1 MNNSQIKKIYSV
13 IKKEIQKEFDNEN
26 FYNNFVQNSSFFKF
40 ENQNVFLIVENEFI
54 KEVLN
59 NDYKQVFEDY
69 FSSKTNSNL
78 NVFFIT
84 KEEKDTKKE
93 LNLNLSKIKKS
104 NITLNKNLTF
114 EDYTIG
120 IFNKDAYKAANFI
133 FDGNNSW
140 KTLLIY
146 ANTGLGKT
154 HFLHAIG
161 NKYES
166 LFPEKNIL
174 YIQTEDFLE
183 KIYRSIS
190 EGGTKIEEFK
200 NSFNDVD
207 LLLIDDIQ
215 FLNNKEK
222 LNEIFFNIF
231 NKLNSNNKLIIMTSD
246 KLPSSLKIDDRM
258 ISRFNSGLNIKI
270 NKPDIDSIKKIVINK
285 IKKSNIKNTFS
296 LPAIEYIAFRFNNDI
311 RSLEGILNKI
321 YFFLL
326 GNINGN
332 EIINEKKIKEI
343 IDLDSENSITDF
355 AKQINPEIVIET
367 VCLSYGVSKSA
378 VTSKKR
384 NKEFSFVRK
393 VCMYILREKLNLSY
407 NEIGSFFSNRNHAT
421 VIESIKDIEDKKNK
435 DKDLSIFLENISN
448 KF

>member
-26 FYNNFVQNSSFFKF
+26 FYTNFVQNSSFFKF

-59 NDYKQVFEDY
+59 NDYKQIFEEY

-84 KEEKDTKKE
+84 KEEKDIKKE
-93 LNLNLSKIKKS
+93 LDLNSSKIKKS

-114 EDYTIG
+114 DDYTVG

-133 FDGNNSW
+133 FEGNNSW

-270 NKPDIDSIKKIVINK
+270 NKPDVDSIKKIVINK

-355 AKQINPEIVIET
+355 TKQINPEIVIET
-367 VCLSYGVSKSA
+367 VCLSYGVNKSA

-421 VIESIKDIEDKKNK
+421 VIESIRDIEERKNK
-435 DKDLSIFLENISN
+435 DKDLSVFLENISN

>member
-1 MNNSQIKKIYSV
+1 MNNSQIKKIYSTV
-13 IKKEIQKEFDNEN
+13 KKEIEKEFKNEN
-26 FYNNFVQNSSFFKF
+26 FYNNFVQNSTFFKI
-40 ENQNVFLIVENEFI
+40 ENQNIFLIVENEFV
-54 KEVLN
+54 KEILTN
-59 NDYKQVFEDY
+59 EYKQIFEEY

-84 KEEKDTKKE
+84 KEEKDIKKE
-93 LNLNLSKIKKS
+93 ISLNTSKIKKNNPS
-104 NITLNKNLTF
+104 LNKNLTF
-114 EDYTIG
+114 DDYTIG
-120 IFNKDAYKAANFI
+120 LFNKDAYKAANFI
-133 FDGNNSW
+133 FEKNYNW

-183 KIYRSIS
+183 KIYRAIS

-231 NKLNSNNKLIIMTSD
+231 NKLNSNNKLVIMTSD
-246 KLPSSLKIDDRM
+246 KIPTTLKIDDRM

-270 NKPDIDSIKKIVINK
+270 NKPDIDSIKKIIINK
-285 IKKSNIKNTFS
+285 IKKSNIRNSFS
-296 LPAIEYIAFRFNNDI
+296 LPAIEYIAIRFNNDI

-326 GNINGN
+326 DNIDVN
-332 EIINEKKIKEI
+332 EIINENKIKEI
-343 IDLDSENSITDF
+343 LDLDSENNFVNYT
-355 AKQINPEIVIET
+355 KQLNPEIIIET
-367 VCLSYGVSKSA
+367 ICLAYGVNKNA
-378 VTSKKR
+378 VISKKR

-393 VCMYILREKLNLSY
+393 VCMYVLREKINLSY

-421 VIESIKDIEDKKNK
+421 VLESIKDVENKKNK
-435 DKDLSIFLENISN
+435 DKDFSTFLENITS

>member
-1 MNNSQIKKIYSV
+1 
-13 IKKEIQKEFDNEN
+13 
-26 FYNNFVQNSSFFKF
+26 
-40 ENQNVFLIVENEFI
+40 NEFI
-54 KEVLN
+54 KEVLK
-59 NDYKQVFEDY
+59 NDYKQIFEEY

-84 KEEKDTKKE
+84 KEEKDIKKE
-93 LNLNLSKIKKS
+93 INIDFPKIKKNNES
-104 NITLNKNLTF
+104 LNKNLTF
-114 EDYTIG
+114 DDYTIG

-146 ANTGLGKT
+146 ASTGLGKT

-183 KIYRSIS
+183 KIYKSIS

-200 NSFNDVD
+200 NSFNNID

-246 KLPSSLKIDDRM
+246 KLPTSLKIDDRM
-258 ISRFNSGLNIKI
+258 ISRFSSGLNIKI
-270 NKPDIDSIKKIVINK
+270 NKPDVDSVKKIVINK

-311 RSLEGILNKI
+311 RTLEGILNKI

-326 GNINGN
+326 GNINAN
-332 EIINEKKIKEI
+332 EIINENKIKEI
-343 IDLDSENSITDF
+343 IDLDSESNITNF
-355 AKQINPEIVIET
+355 TKQINPEIIIET
-367 VCLSYGVSKSA
+367 ICLSYGVNKAS

-393 VCMYILREKLNLSY
+393 VCMYVLREKLNLSY
-407 NEIGSFFSNRNHAT
+407 NEIGSLFSNRNHAT
-421 VIESIKDIEDKKNK
+421 VIESIKDIENKKNK
-435 DKDLSIFLENISN
+435 DKDLSIFLENIFN

>member
-1 MNNSQIKKIYSV
+1 
-13 IKKEIQKEFDNEN
+13 
-26 FYNNFVQNSSFFKF
+26 
-40 ENQNVFLIVENEFI
+40 
-54 KEVLN
+54 
-59 NDYKQVFEDY
+59 
-69 FSSKTNSNL
+69 
-78 NVFFIT
+78 
-84 KEEKDTKKE
+84 
-93 LNLNLSKIKKS
+93 S

-114 EDYTIG
+114 DDYTVG

-133 FDGNNSW
+133 FEGNNSW

-270 NKPDIDSIKKIVINK
+270 NKPDVDSIKKIVINK

-355 AKQINPEIVIET
+355 TKQINPEIVIET
-367 VCLSYGVSKSA
+367 VCLSYGVNKSA

-421 VIESIKDIEDKKNK
+421 VIESIRDIEERKNK
-435 DKDLSIFLENISN
+435 DKDLSVFLENISN